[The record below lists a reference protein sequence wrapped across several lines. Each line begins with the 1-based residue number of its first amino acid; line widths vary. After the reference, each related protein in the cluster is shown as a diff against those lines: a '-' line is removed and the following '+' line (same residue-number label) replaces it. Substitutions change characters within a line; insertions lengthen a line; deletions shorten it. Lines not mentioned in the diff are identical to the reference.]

1 VSLRSALDRHQTR
14 LAGGNQQSSKFTTM
28 REEMTM
34 RSMQRGLAVCVAL
47 AAMAGASGRVNA
59 QDTAGD
65 QNIVRRAIHVCT
77 ACHGEGG
84 RSTTAAIP
92 SLAGQMRQYTIT
104 QLQDFRS
111 QTRAEAGTRAYMW
124 GVSALLDDA
133 AISGLADYYAAQAP
147 ATGKAGPQALVK
159 AGRKIFVDGIPAR
172 GVRACASCH
181 GNGAEGAAGFPRLA
195 GQRADYVYSQLKV
208 FSTKLRP
215 HGVVMQN
222 ETKSMTASEFRAV
235 AAYLQSL

>member
-1 VSLRSALDRHQTR
+1 
-14 LAGGNQQSSKFTTM
+14 
-28 REEMTM
+28 M
-34 RSMQRGLAVCVAL
+34 RSMQRGLAVWVAL
-47 AAMAGASGRVNA
+47 AAMVGVCGRVNA

-65 QNIVRRAIHVCT
+65 QNTVRRAIHVCT

-84 RSTTAAIP
+84 RSQTATIP
-92 SLAGQMRQYTIT
+92 SLAGQMRQYTIA

-111 QTRAEAGTRAYMW
+111 QTRAEVGSRAYMW

-133 AISGLADYYAAQAP
+133 TIDGLADYYAAQAP
-147 ATGKAGPQALVK
+147 VSGKAGPQTLVRT
-159 AGRKIFVDGIPAR
+159 GHKIFVEGIPAR

-195 GQRADYVYSQLKV
+195 GQRADYVYGQLKV
-208 FSTKLRP
+208 FGTKLRP

-222 ETKSMTASEFRAV
+222 ETKAMTAAELRAV